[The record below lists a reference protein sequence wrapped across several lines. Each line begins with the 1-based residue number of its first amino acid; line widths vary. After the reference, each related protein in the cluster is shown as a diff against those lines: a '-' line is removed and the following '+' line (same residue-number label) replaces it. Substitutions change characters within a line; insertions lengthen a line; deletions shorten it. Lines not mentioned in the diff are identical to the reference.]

1 MNVPKGN
8 AVALQAL
15 KPIENKTADILSGY
29 VFELIKQ
36 KKADDAARLKA
47 LADKGAAVD
56 EVVSKMDL
64 KIDATLP
71 QFQEG
76 LNQFGKSYFDKKYE
90 AERLRGDYSP
100 EAQAKKD
107 KLILEANKIKSDYE
121 LAKGFYANPEINTK
135 IKEAQKAIAE
145 NKLYKGGKS
154 YSSFLAVM
162 GAPSVAGE
170 ENGNFGLYHYEQ
182 GADKS
187 IKDNKTVFTPVGDL
201 YNNILA
207 LEEDTSAKTW
217 TEIEK
222 LNATITNRTDS
233 GIVSRETVKLKEQA
247 VRKSIRDMLGVDN
260 TKPLDEQFESVN
272 ELPKETKHLY
282 YDLYKKEPQ
291 SKEDF
296 IGFEDKILNRIK
308 SKTNESDRVD
318 RAKPTVVNVNNGRGN
333 GSGEN
338 EPIISSSVLKLYN
351 ADKSGKKD
359 TRFYNAD
366 GVMMKGSA
374 KFNEFGILGNQ
385 KTREVFVQAYWNEN
399 GKNANGGK
407 GSIAYGLAIPVQ
419 GGTFVTRPLSS
430 KEDPSGAKSVQ
441 KYFTNTEFSKFNN
454 KTREYFS
461 NPENRKGYKFN
472 PSVDKTLYGD
482 DTLFQDLLPSLGN
495 NIRKVNKTQ
504 K

>member
-71 QFQEG
+71 QFQEAS
-76 LNQFGKSYFDKKYE
+76 NKYGKSYFDKKYE

-100 EAQAKKD
+100 EAQAKKER
-107 KLILEANKIKSDYE
+107 LILEANKIKSDYE

-217 TEIEK
+217 TELDK
-222 LNATITNRTDS
+222 LNATITNKTDS

-318 RAKPTVVNVNNGRGN
+318 RAKPTVVNVNNGGGGGSSQQGGFYNSTNANVKVQVQDDN
-333 GSGEN
+333 GKVLGVRDQNVRLLTLPKLKGQPSTNNVFGLTEYKGEN
-338 EPIISSSVLKLYN
+338 
-351 ADKSGKKD
+351 G
-359 TRFYNAD
+359 
-366 GVMMKGSA
+366 
-374 KFNEFGILGNQ
+374 Q
-385 KTREVFVQAYWNEN
+385 KVQAYYLGAPAKDGKYVMSRISQKELTSYGTRLGYTPAQMLAFITDNSNNEGIPYQEKPN
-399 GKNANGGK
+399 KYNNSPDNIYK
-407 GSIAYGLAIPVQ
+407 GVKIS
-419 GGTFVTRPLSS
+419 FKS
-430 KEDPSGAKSVQ
+430 KELEEPEQQQAANAADLIRMAIEK
-441 KYFTNTEFSKFNN
+441 KN
-454 KTREYFS
+454 K
-461 NPENRKGYKFN
+461 
-472 PSVDKTLYGD
+472 
-482 DTLFQDLLPSLGN
+482 
-495 NIRKVNKTQ
+495 
-504 K
+504 

>member
-56 EVVSKMDL
+56 EVISKMDL

-182 GADKS
+182 GADKP

-201 YNNILA
+201 YNNILG
-207 LEEDTSAKTW
+207 LEEDTSPTTW
-217 TEIEK
+217 TELDK
-222 LNATITNRTDS
+222 LNATTSTRSDT
-233 GIVSRETVKLKEQA
+233 GFVSRETIKLKEQA
-247 VRKSIRDMLGVDN
+247 VRKSVRDLLGIDN
-260 TKPLDEQFESVN
+260 TKPLDEQFESVS
-272 ELPKETKHLY
+272 ELPKKTKHLY

-296 IGFEDKILNRIK
+296 KGFEDKILNRIK
-308 SKTNESDRVD
+308 AKTNESDRVD
-318 RAKPTVVNVNNGRGN
+318 VSLQSNNASSGNSSGSSKYEILTGGNVVRKMPEGGTIEVKNAVVVDLKDKGQIMGIKVPNKDKKGYHIEYAILGKDKFGRSAYERLTQKSDAVARLMSQKLDPNLFESLVMKQNEAEYTAKDKKNSIGT
-333 GSGEN
+333 
-338 EPIISSSVLKLYN
+338 IKYYN
-351 ADKSGKKD
+351 AS
-359 TRFYNAD
+359 T
-366 GVMMKGSA
+366 
-374 KFNEFGILGNQ
+374 
-385 KTREVFVQAYWNEN
+385 
-399 GKNANGGK
+399 
-407 GSIAYGLAIPVQ
+407 
-419 GGTFVTRPLSS
+419 SS
-430 KEDPSGAKSVQ
+430 DSQSDEEDPNMK
-441 KYFTNTEFSKFNN
+441 
-454 KTREYFS
+454 
-461 NPENRKGYKFN
+461 
-472 PSVDKTLYGD
+472 
-482 DTLFQDLLPSLGN
+482 
-495 NIRKVNKTQ
+495 
-504 K
+504 

>member
-187 IKDNKTVFTPVGDL
+187 IKENKTVFTPVGDL

-207 LEEDTSAKTW
+207 LEEDTSPKTW
-217 TEIEK
+217 TELDK

-308 SKTNESDRVD
+308 AKTKESNRVD
-318 RAKPTVVNVNNGRGN
+318 VNLPSREGSSGGSSSGKNYEILTGGNVVRKMADGTVEVKNSVVVDLKDKGQIMGIKVPNKNNKGFHIEYAILGKDKFGRSAYERITQKSDAEARLKSQKLDPDFFKNLVMKQNAAQYTAKNKKDDIGTIKYYNALTPSNIQ
-333 GSGEN
+333 SGE
-338 EPIISSSVLKLYN
+338 
-351 ADKSGKKD
+351 
-359 TRFYNAD
+359 
-366 GVMMKGSA
+366 
-374 KFNEFGILGNQ
+374 
-385 KTREVFVQAYWNEN
+385 
-399 GKNANGGK
+399 
-407 GSIAYGLAIPVQ
+407 
-419 GGTFVTRPLSS
+419 
-430 KEDPSGAKSVQ
+430 EDPNMQ
-441 KYFTNTEFSKFNN
+441 
-454 KTREYFS
+454 
-461 NPENRKGYKFN
+461 
-472 PSVDKTLYGD
+472 
-482 DTLFQDLLPSLGN
+482 
-495 NIRKVNKTQ
+495 
-504 K
+504 

>member
-187 IKDNKTVFTPVGDL
+187 IKENKTVFTPVGDL

-207 LEEDTSAKTW
+207 LEEDTSPKTW
-217 TEIEK
+217 TELDK

-318 RAKPTVVNVNNGRGN
+318 RVKPTVVNVNNGGG
-333 GSGEN
+333 GS
-338 EPIISSSVLKLYN
+338 SQQ
-351 ADKSGKKD
+351 SG
-359 TRFYNAD
+359 FYN
-366 GVMMKGSA
+366 SA
-374 KFNEFGILGNQ
+374 NTTVK
-385 KTREVFVQAYWNEN
+385 VQVKDNN
-399 GKNANGGK
+399 GKVLGVRDQNMRVLTLPKLKGQPSTDNVFGLTEYKGKDGKIKKAYYLGAPANDGTIVTSRISEQELTSYGTKLGYSPAQMLKFITDNSRNETIPFQEKPNKYTFSDDNIYK
-407 GSIAYGLAIPVQ
+407 GVKIS
-419 GGTFVTRPLSS
+419 FKS
-430 KEDPSGAKSVQ
+430 KDLEEPEQQQSQPS
-441 KYFTNTEFSKFNN
+441 F
-454 KTREYFS
+454 
-461 NPENRKGYKFN
+461 
-472 PSVDKTLYGD
+472 
-482 DTLFQDLLPSLGN
+482 FQSAA
-495 NIRKVNKTQ
+495 TQ
-504 K
+504 QR

>member
-47 LADKGAAVD
+47 LADSGAAVD
-56 EVVSKMDL
+56 EIVSKMDL
-64 KIDATLP
+64 KIDSTLP

-76 LNQFGKSYFDKKYE
+76 LNKYGKEYFDRKYR
-90 AERLRGDYSP
+90 AEKLRGNYSP
-100 EAQAKKD
+100 EAQSEKD
-107 KLILEANKIKSDYE
+107 RLVFEANKIKSDYE

-201 YNNILA
+201 YNNILG
-207 LEEDTSAKTW
+207 LEEDTSSTTW
-217 TEIEK
+217 TELDK
-222 LNATITNRTDS
+222 LNATNATRTDS
-233 GIVSRETVKLKEQA
+233 GFVSRETIKLKEQA
-247 VRKSIRDMLGVDN
+247 VRKSVRDLLGVDN
-260 TKPLDEQFESVN
+260 TKPLDEQFESVS
-272 ELPKETKHLY
+272 ELPKKTKHLY

-296 IGFEDKILNRIK
+296 KGFEDKILNRIK
-308 SKTNESDRVD
+308 AKTNESDRVD
-318 RAKPTVVNVNNGRGN
+318 RARPTVVNVNNGSGGGN
-333 GSGEN
+333 SQQGG
-338 EPIISSSVLKLYN
+338 
-351 ADKSGKKD
+351 
-359 TRFYNAD
+359 FYN
-366 GVMMKGSA
+366 SA
-374 KFNEFGILGNQ
+374 NATVK
-385 KTREVFVQAYWNEN
+385 VQVKDNN
-399 GKNANGGK
+399 GKVLGVRDQEMRVLTLPKLKGQPSTDNVFGLTEYKGK
-407 GSIAYGLAIPVQ
+407 DGKSKKAYYLGAPAKDGTIVTSRISEQELTSYGTKLGYSPAQILKFITDNSRNETIPFQEKPNKYSFSDDNIYKGVKIS
-419 GGTFVTRPLSS
+419 FKS
-430 KEDPSGAKSVQ
+430 KELEEQEQQQPQASFFQSVATQQ
-441 KYFTNTEFSKFNN
+441 K
-454 KTREYFS
+454 
-461 NPENRKGYKFN
+461 
-472 PSVDKTLYGD
+472 
-482 DTLFQDLLPSLGN
+482 
-495 NIRKVNKTQ
+495 
-504 K
+504 

>member
-36 KKADDAARLKA
+36 GNAEKATKFKEQV
-47 LADKGAAVD
+47 DKGKAVD
-56 EVVSKMDL
+56 EAIANLDL
-64 KIDATLP
+64 TIDATLP

-207 LEEDTSAKTW
+207 LEEDTSPKTW
-217 TEIEK
+217 TELDK
-222 LNATITNRTDS
+222 LNATITNKTDS

-318 RAKPTVVNVNNGRGN
+318 RARPTVVNVNNGGG
-333 GSGEN
+333 GSSQQGG
-338 EPIISSSVLKLYN
+338 LYN
-351 ADKSGKKD
+351 SANTTVKVQVKD
-359 TRFYNAD
+359 N
-366 GVMMKGSA
+366 
-374 KFNEFGILGNQ
+374 
-385 KTREVFVQAYWNEN
+385 N
-399 GKNANGGK
+399 GKVLGVRDQNMRVLTLPKLKGQPSTDNVFGLTEYKGKDGKVKKAYYLGAPANDGTIVTSRISEQELTSYGTKLGFTPAQMLAYITDNSRNETIPFQEKPNKYSFSDDNIYK
-407 GSIAYGLAIPVQ
+407 GVKIS
-419 GGTFVTRPLSS
+419 FKS
-430 KEDPSGAKSVQ
+430 KDLEEPEQQQSQPS
-441 KYFTNTEFSKFNN
+441 F
-454 KTREYFS
+454 
-461 NPENRKGYKFN
+461 
-472 PSVDKTLYGD
+472 
-482 DTLFQDLLPSLGN
+482 FQSAA
-495 NIRKVNKTQ
+495 TQ
-504 K
+504 QR

>member
-8 AVALQAL
+8 AIALQQL
-15 KPIENKTADILSGY
+15 RPVENNTGDILSGY
-29 VFELIKQ
+29 IFQLVKD
-36 KKADDAARLKA
+36 KKAEKAAKLKA
-47 LADKGAAVD
+47 LEDRGAAVD

-64 KIDATLP
+64 KIDDTLP

-76 LNQFGKSYFDKKYE
+76 LNKYGKSFFDKKYE

-107 KLILEANKIKSDYE
+107 ELISEANKIKSDYE
-121 LAKGFYANPEINTK
+121 LAKGFYANPEINAK

-187 IKDNKTVFTPVGDL
+187 IKENKTVFTPVGDL

-207 LEEDTSAKTW
+207 LEEDTSPKTW
-217 TEIEK
+217 TELDK
-222 LNATITNRTDS
+222 LNATITNKTDS

-260 TKPLDEQFESVN
+260 TKPLDKQFESVS
-272 ELPKETKHLY
+272 ELPKETKHIY

-308 SKTNESDRVD
+308 AKTNESDRLD
-318 RAKPTVVNVNNGRGN
+318 VNLPSSS
-333 GSGEN
+333 GSGGSSGGKNYEILTGGN
-338 EPIISSSVLKLYN
+338 VVRKMPDGTVEVKNSVVVDLKDKGQIMGIKVPNKNNKGFHIEYAILGKDKFGRSAYERITQKSDAVAKLISQKLDPDYFNSLVMKQNAAQYTAIKKADDIGTIKYYN
-351 ADKSGKKD
+351 ALTPSNIQSGE
-359 TRFYNAD
+359 
-366 GVMMKGSA
+366 G
-374 KFNEFGILGNQ
+374 
-385 KTREVFVQAYWNEN
+385 
-399 GKNANGGK
+399 
-407 GSIAYGLAIPVQ
+407 
-419 GGTFVTRPLSS
+419 
-430 KEDPSGAKSVQ
+430 DPNMQ
-441 KYFTNTEFSKFNN
+441 
-454 KTREYFS
+454 
-461 NPENRKGYKFN
+461 
-472 PSVDKTLYGD
+472 
-482 DTLFQDLLPSLGN
+482 
-495 NIRKVNKTQ
+495 
-504 K
+504 

>member
-47 LADKGAAVD
+47 LADSGAAVD

-76 LNQFGKSYFDKKYE
+76 LNKYGKEYFDRKYR
-90 AERLRGDYSP
+90 AEKLRGNYSP
-100 EAQAKKD
+100 EAQAEKD
-107 KLILEANKIKSDYE
+107 RLVFEANKIKSDYE
-121 LAKGFYANPEINTK
+121 LAKGFYANPEINAK

-154 YSSFLAVM
+154 YSTFLAVM

-207 LEEDTSAKTW
+207 LEEDTSPKTW
-217 TEIEK
+217 TELDK
-222 LNATITNRTDS
+222 LNATISTKTDS

-247 VRKSIRDMLGVDN
+247 VRKSIRDLLGIDN

-308 SKTNESDRVD
+308 AKTNESNRVD
-318 RAKPTVVNVNNGRGN
+318 INLPSSSGSGGN
-333 GSGEN
+333 GSGSSKYEILTGGNVVRKVGSGTVEVKNAVVVDLKDKGQIMGIKVPNKDKKGYHIEYAILGKDKFGRSVYERITQKSDAEAKLKSQKLDPNLFEN
-338 EPIISSSVLKLYN
+338 LVMKQNAAQYTSRKENDDIGTIKYYN
-351 ADKSGKKD
+351 ALTPSNSQSGE
-359 TRFYNAD
+359 
-366 GVMMKGSA
+366 G
-374 KFNEFGILGNQ
+374 
-385 KTREVFVQAYWNEN
+385 
-399 GKNANGGK
+399 
-407 GSIAYGLAIPVQ
+407 
-419 GGTFVTRPLSS
+419 
-430 KEDPSGAKSVQ
+430 DPNMQ
-441 KYFTNTEFSKFNN
+441 
-454 KTREYFS
+454 
-461 NPENRKGYKFN
+461 
-472 PSVDKTLYGD
+472 
-482 DTLFQDLLPSLGN
+482 
-495 NIRKVNKTQ
+495 
-504 K
+504 

>member
-36 KKADDAARLKA
+36 NKADDAARLKA

-76 LNQFGKSYFDKKYE
+76 LNQFGKAYFDKKYE

-100 EAQAKKD
+100 EAQARKD

-121 LAKGFYANPEINTK
+121 LAKGFYANPEINAK

-217 TEIEK
+217 TELEK

-233 GIVSRETVKLKEQA
+233 GFVSRETIKLKEQA
-247 VRKSIRDMLGVDN
+247 VRKSIRDMLGADN
-260 TKPLDEQFESVN
+260 TKPLDEQFESVS

-296 IGFEDKILNRIK
+296 KGFEDKILNRIK
-308 SKTNESDRVD
+308 AKTNESDRLD
-318 RAKPTVVNVNNGRGN
+318 VNLPSSS
-333 GSGEN
+333 GSGGGSSGGKNYEILTSGN
-338 EPIISSSVLKLYN
+338 VVRKMPEGGTIEVKNAVVVDLKDKGQIMGIKVPNKDKKGFHIEYAILGKDKYGRSAYERITQKSDAEARLISQKLDPDFFKNLVMKQNAAQYTAKNKKDDIGTIKYYN
-351 ADKSGKKD
+351 AS
-359 TRFYNAD
+359 
-366 GVMMKGSA
+366 
-374 KFNEFGILGNQ
+374 
-385 KTREVFVQAYWNEN
+385 
-399 GKNANGGK
+399 
-407 GSIAYGLAIPVQ
+407 P
-419 GGTFVTRPLSS
+419 SS
-430 KEDPSGAKSVQ
+430 NSQSDEEDPNMQ
-441 KYFTNTEFSKFNN
+441 
-454 KTREYFS
+454 
-461 NPENRKGYKFN
+461 
-472 PSVDKTLYGD
+472 
-482 DTLFQDLLPSLGN
+482 
-495 NIRKVNKTQ
+495 
-504 K
+504 

>member
-36 KKADDAARLKA
+36 GNAEKAAKLKA
-47 LADKGAAVD
+47 LEDRGAAVD

-71 QFQEG
+71 QFQEAS
-76 LNQFGKSYFDKKYE
+76 NKYGKSYFDKKYE
-90 AERLRGDYSP
+90 AEKLRGDYSP
-100 EAQAKKD
+100 EAQAKKER
-107 KLILEANKIKSDYE
+107 LVLEANKIKSDYE

-201 YNNILA
+201 YNNILG
-207 LEEDTSAKTW
+207 LEEDTSSTTW
-217 TEIEK
+217 TELDK
-222 LNATITNRTDS
+222 LNATNATRTDS
-233 GIVSRETVKLKEQA
+233 GFVSRETVKLKEQA
-247 VRKSIRDMLGVDN
+247 VRKSVRDLLGVDN
-260 TKPLDEQFESVN
+260 TKPLDEQFESVS
-272 ELPKETKHLY
+272 ELPKKTKHLY

-296 IGFEDKILNRIK
+296 KGFEDKILNRIRA
-308 SKTNESDRVD
+308 KTNESDRID
-318 RAKPTVVNVNNGRGN
+318 RAKPTVVNVNNGGGN
-333 GSGEN
+333 GNSQQGGFYNSANATVKVQVQDDNGKVLGVRNQNVRLLTLPKLKGQPSTDNVFGLTEYKGEN
-338 EPIISSSVLKLYN
+338 
-351 ADKSGKKD
+351 G
-359 TRFYNAD
+359 
-366 GVMMKGSA
+366 
-374 KFNEFGILGNQ
+374 Q
-385 KTREVFVQAYWNEN
+385 KVQAYYLGAPAKDGKYVMSRISQKELTSYGTRLGYTPAQMLAFITDNSNNE
-399 GKNANGGK
+399 G
-407 GSIAYGLAIPVQ
+407 IPYQ
-419 GGTFVTRPLSS
+419 EKPN
-430 KEDPSGAKSVQ
+430 
-441 KYFTNTEFSKFNN
+441 KYNYS
-454 KTREYFS
+454 
-461 NPENRKGYKFN
+461 PENIYKNVQVSF
-472 PSVDKTLYGD
+472 KTK
-482 DTLFQDLLPSLGN
+482 DLEEPEQQQQSTNSADL
-495 NIRKVNKTQ
+495 IRMELEKKNK
-504 K
+504 

>member
-36 KKADDAARLKA
+36 GNAEKAAKLKA
-47 LADKGAAVD
+47 LEDRGAAVD

-71 QFQEG
+71 QFQEAS
-76 LNQFGKSYFDKKYE
+76 NKYGKSYFDKKYE

-187 IKDNKTVFTPVGDL
+187 IKENKTVFTPVGDL

-308 SKTNESDRVD
+308 TKTNESDRID
-318 RAKPTVVNVNNGRGN
+318 RARPTVVNVNNGGGGGSSQQGGFYNSANTTVKVQVKDNN
-333 GSGEN
+333 GKVLGVRDQNMRVLTLPKLKGQPSTDNVFGLTEYKGKDGKSKKAYYLGAPAN
-338 EPIISSSVLKLYN
+338 DGTIVTSRISEQELTSYGTKLGYSPAQILKLITDNSRNETIPFQEKPNKYSFSDDN
-351 ADKSGKKD
+351 IYKGVKISFKSK
-359 TRFYNAD
+359 
-366 GVMMKGSA
+366 
-374 KFNEFGILGNQ
+374 ELEEPEQ
-385 KTREVFVQAYWNEN
+385 QPQASIFQ
-399 GKNANGGK
+399 
-407 GSIAYGLAIPVQ
+407 SIA
-419 GGTFVTRPLSS
+419 
-430 KEDPSGAKSVQ
+430 
-441 KYFTNTEFSKFNN
+441 
-454 KTREYFS
+454 
-461 NPENRKGYKFN
+461 
-472 PSVDKTLYGD
+472 
-482 DTLFQDLLPSLGN
+482 
-495 NIRKVNKTQ
+495 TQ
-504 K
+504 PR

>member
-36 KKADDAARLKA
+36 GNAEKAAKLKA
-47 LADKGAAVD
+47 LEDRGAAVD

-71 QFQEG
+71 QFQEAS
-76 LNQFGKSYFDKKYE
+76 NKYGKSYFDKKYE

-100 EAQAKKD
+100 EAQAKKE

-121 LAKGFYANPEINTK
+121 LAKGFYANPEINAK
-135 IKEAQKAIAE
+135 IKEAQNAIAE

-217 TEIEK
+217 TELEK

-233 GIVSRETVKLKEQA
+233 GFVSRETIKLKEQA
-247 VRKSIRDMLGVDN
+247 VRKSVRDLLGIDN
-260 TKPLDEQFESVN
+260 TKPLDEQFESVS

-296 IGFEDKILNRIK
+296 KGFEDKILNRIK
-308 SKTNESDRVD
+308 AKTNESDRVD
-318 RAKPTVVNVNNGRGN
+318 RARPTVVNVNNGGG
-333 GSGEN
+333 GSSQQG
-338 EPIISSSVLKLYN
+338 
-351 ADKSGKKD
+351 G
-359 TRFYNAD
+359 FYN
-366 GVMMKGSA
+366 SA
-374 KFNEFGILGNQ
+374 NTTVK
-385 KTREVFVQAYWNEN
+385 VQVKDNN
-399 GKNANGGK
+399 GKVLGVRDQEMRVLTLPKLKGQPSTDNVFGLTEYKGK
-407 GSIAYGLAIPVQ
+407 DGKTKRAYYLGAPAKDGTIVTSRISEQELTSYGTKLGFTPAQMLAYITDNSRNETIPFQ
-419 GGTFVTRPLSS
+419 EKPNKYTFSDDNIYKGVKISFKS
-430 KEDPSGAKSVQ
+430 KDLEEPEQQQSQPS
-441 KYFTNTEFSKFNN
+441 F
-454 KTREYFS
+454 
-461 NPENRKGYKFN
+461 
-472 PSVDKTLYGD
+472 
-482 DTLFQDLLPSLGN
+482 FQSAA
-495 NIRKVNKTQ
+495 TQ
-504 K
+504 QR

>member
-56 EVVSKMDL
+56 EVVSNMDL

-71 QFQEG
+71 QFQEAS
-76 LNQFGKSYFDKKYE
+76 NKYGKSYFDKKYE

-100 EAQAKKD
+100 EAQAKKER
-107 KLILEANKIKSDYE
+107 LVLEANKIKSDYE
-121 LAKGFYANPEINTK
+121 LAKGFYANPEINAK

-201 YNNILA
+201 YNNILG
-207 LEEDTSAKTW
+207 LEEDTSSTTW
-217 TEIEK
+217 TELDK
-222 LNATITNRTDS
+222 LNATTSTRTDT
-233 GIVSRETVKLKEQA
+233 GFVSRETIKLKEQA
-247 VRKSIRDMLGVDN
+247 VRKSVRDLLGVDN

-296 IGFEDKILNRIK
+296 KGFEDKILNRIRA
-308 SKTNESDRVD
+308 KTNESDRVD
-318 RAKPTVVNVNNGRGN
+318 RARPTVVNVNNGSGG
-333 GSGEN
+333 GS
-338 EPIISSSVLKLYN
+338 SQQ
-351 ADKSGKKD
+351 SG
-359 TRFYNAD
+359 FYN
-366 GVMMKGSA
+366 SA
-374 KFNEFGILGNQ
+374 NATVKVKVKDN
-385 KTREVFVQAYWNEN
+385 N
-399 GKNANGGK
+399 GKVLGVRDQEMRVLTLPKLKGQPSTDNVFGLTEYKGK
-407 GSIAYGLAIPVQ
+407 DGKNKRAYYLGAPAKDGTIVTSRISEQELTSYGTKLGFTPAQMLTYITDNSRNETIPFQEKPNKYSFSDDNIYKGVKIS
-419 GGTFVTRPLSS
+419 FKS
-430 KEDPSGAKSVQ
+430 KDLEEPEQQQSQPS
-441 KYFTNTEFSKFNN
+441 F
-454 KTREYFS
+454 
-461 NPENRKGYKFN
+461 
-472 PSVDKTLYGD
+472 
-482 DTLFQDLLPSLGN
+482 FQSAA
-495 NIRKVNKTQ
+495 TQ
-504 K
+504 QR

>member
-36 KKADDAARLKA
+36 GNAEKAAKLKA
-47 LADKGAAVD
+47 LEDKGAAVD

-71 QFQEG
+71 QFQEAS
-76 LNQFGKSYFDKKYE
+76 NKYGKSYFDKKYE

-100 EAQAKKD
+100 EAQAKKE

-121 LAKGFYANPEINTK
+121 LAKGFYANPEINAK
-135 IKEAQKAIAE
+135 IKEAQNAIAE

-217 TEIEK
+217 TELEK

-260 TKPLDEQFESVN
+260 AKPLDEQFESVS

-296 IGFEDKILNRIK
+296 KGFEDKILNRIK
-308 SKTNESDRVD
+308 AKTNESDRVD
-318 RAKPTVVNVNNGRGN
+318 RARPTVVNVNNGGG
-333 GSGEN
+333 GSSQQG
-338 EPIISSSVLKLYN
+338 
-351 ADKSGKKD
+351 G
-359 TRFYNAD
+359 FYN
-366 GVMMKGSA
+366 SA
-374 KFNEFGILGNQ
+374 NTTVK
-385 KTREVFVQAYWNEN
+385 VQVKDNN
-399 GKNANGGK
+399 GKVLGVRDQNMRVLTLPKLKGQPSTDNVFGLTEYKGK
-407 GSIAYGLAIPVQ
+407 DGKTKRAYYLGAPAKDGTIVTSRISEQELTSYGTKLGFTPAQMLAYITDNSRNETIPFQEKPNKYTFSDDNIYKGVKISFKSKDLEEPEQQQSQPSIFQSAA
-419 GGTFVTRPLSS
+419 TR
-430 KEDPSGAKSVQ
+430 Q
-441 KYFTNTEFSKFNN
+441 
-454 KTREYFS
+454 R
-461 NPENRKGYKFN
+461 
-472 PSVDKTLYGD
+472 
-482 DTLFQDLLPSLGN
+482 
-495 NIRKVNKTQ
+495 
-504 K
+504 